1 MRTALGLLGSFIA
14 GVVVFA
20 ITLGFLVWG
29 GDPDEIVGDALD
41 ALPVAVGA
49 GVVTVAAATTWVIV
63 VGRRGSG

>member
-1 MRTALGLLGSFIA
+1 
-14 GVVVFA
+14 
-20 ITLGFLVWG
+20 VWG